1 MDEISEELEDTEEEN
16 QPLTESEKAEI
27 REEIKELKHL
37 AGLVSRLVNR
47 DA

>member
-1 MDEISEELEDTEEEN
+1 MADGRFDGIPLILETTKPELW
-16 QPLTESEKAEI
+16 P
-27 REEIKELKHL
+27 EEIKELKHL